1 MVLHKLILVHH
12 VHKLDVLNALIIIYV
27 HHVHILQQ
35 INFIYNKVIV
45 NVIHGHINQEAHA

>member
-12 VHKLDVLNALIIIYV
+12 VHKLDALNALIIIYV